1 MHLQL
6 TLLDDRGPEPVAEVF
21 NHREACLVLVNRL
34 LPYSSGFSPSSSQA
48 SIRLAM
54 DMNFGSEKDYV
65 FVPVVSDSDSGG
77 GHSDSNSAADTK
89 PDFVNATTEPN
100 QGPGPH
106 GSGPQD
112 GALRKG
118 GFSEAEL
125 ERFCEEFMT
134 IGLFEGA
141 LTPRQLDQIIDKL
154 SATYG
159 FSYPLGMH
167 HVQGP
172 DGPIPASY
180 TIHTT
185 LQEWFRVRAGHSDS
199 LLPDF
204 VASRSIG
211 FGGNNDEG
219 DAVMEARS
227 SDSSGQGVRQ
237 LLPLATA
244 LYLEY
249 SGGSTSSRSKLTIK
263 MRDLLIKYGT
273 IFKESTPQIHYS
285 QPFECGANGKIFDTT
300 FDMVKYSAEME
311 VLLAEM
317 NSICLD
323 VSRKIIGCG

>member
-6 TLLDDRGPEPVAEVF
+6 TLLDDRGPEPVAEVLTVRRGEDF
-21 NHREACLVLVNRL
+21 EFCIKAARTRLTLEGRRHPVEVLYSKTSSRDLTILIIRVEEPILCSAADPKPQVNHREACLVLVNRL

-249 SGGSTSSRSKLTIK
+249 SGGSTSCI
-263 MRDLLIKYGT
+263 
-273 IFKESTPQIHYS
+273 
-285 QPFECGANGKIFDTT
+285 
-300 FDMVKYSAEME
+300 
-311 VLLAEM
+311 
-317 NSICLD
+317 
-323 VSRKIIGCG
+323 